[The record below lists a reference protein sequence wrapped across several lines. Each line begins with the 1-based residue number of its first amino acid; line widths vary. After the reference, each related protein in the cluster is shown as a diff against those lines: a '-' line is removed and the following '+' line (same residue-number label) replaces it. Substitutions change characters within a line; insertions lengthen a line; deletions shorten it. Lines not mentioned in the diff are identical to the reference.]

1 MSSASGESMTS
12 MTSTPA
18 TLGVFDPSGAGW
30 GRENMSLKTG
40 EARERTSL
48 WSRKSRLGGPR
59 ARRMM
64 SASGASNFSSFDIV
78 AASTREEGG

>member
-1 MSSASGESMTS
+1 
-12 MTSTPA
+12 
-18 TLGVFDPSGAGW
+18 
-30 GRENMSLKTG
+30 MSLKTG

-59 ARRMM
+59 ARRMI

-78 AASTREEGG
+78 AASTREEGGLGVLGASSYICFKVWRSPTM